1 MTGGRRPLPTVLT
14 VLRGTDRA
22 DRVPKEEPKPRLR
35 APRPP
40 AHVQGL
46 ALEEWRRMVKLLRP
60 LKLLTVIDGTALAAY
75 AILYARWV
83 DAEEMVRK
91 YGPVMRSKGTYIQ
104 QSPYLSIANKARA
117 SMMKILVEFG
127 ATPASR
133 SRIDVSAL
141 DEEVFR

>member
-1 MTGGRRPLPTVLT
+1 
-14 VLRGTDRA
+14 
-22 DRVPKEEPKPRLR
+22 
-35 APRPP
+35 
-40 AHVQGL
+40 
-46 ALEEWRRMVKLLRP
+46 
-60 LKLLTVIDGTALAAY
+60 
-75 AILYARWV
+75 
-83 DAEEMVRK
+83 MVRK